1 MVSAVEEL
9 EKVSDLCARLD
20 LSPQEPD
27 LAASLLEPIAGFLGA
42 ETASF
47 RSLSVSNG
55 APRPNTVV
63 SLGIPHSVDD
73 AYLTRYFKLDPARRL
88 LGRRLTKPLF
98 AHPTK
103 YGEWSKEQETPAM
116 LRQYREEFL
125 QYRKEFLL
133 PNNFYHHVGFC
144 FQDLVG
150 HTLLFDFHRVAA
162 SPAFGRLEV
171 ARAHIVAMFLH
182 AKAAECH
189 HADVLPC
196 AAELDDRL
204 SARELEVA
212 ETVAMGLS
220 NKEVAASLDISVRTV
235 ENHMRAIFAKLR
247 VTTRTRLAAKLHEVA
262 AKTPST
268 TRAGE

>member
-55 APRPNTVV
+55 APKPNAVV

-162 SPAFGRLEV
+162 SPAFGRLRSLGRTSLQCSSMPRQRSAITQMSCL
-171 ARAHIVAMFLH
+171 AR
-182 AKAAECH
+182 
-189 HADVLPC
+189 
-196 AAELDDRL
+196 R
-204 SARELEVA
+204 SW
-212 ETVAMGLS
+212 TT
-220 NKEVAASLDISVRTV
+220 ASP
-235 ENHMRAIFAKLR
+235 RASSKWPR
-247 VTTRTRLAAKLHEVA
+247 
-262 AKTPST
+262 P
-268 TRAGE
+268 